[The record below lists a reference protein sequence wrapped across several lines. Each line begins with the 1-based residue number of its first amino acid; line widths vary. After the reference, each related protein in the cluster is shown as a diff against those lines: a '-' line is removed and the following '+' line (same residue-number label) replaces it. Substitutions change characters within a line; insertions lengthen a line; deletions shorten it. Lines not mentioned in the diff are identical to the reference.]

1 MQNKCEPKNKSE
13 PKKVWE
19 SPTLIVY
26 GSVESLTQDCR
37 NKALGSS
44 DGFTF
49 MGQSITN
56 ACS

>member
-1 MQNKCEPKNKSE
+1 MQNKCEPRNKSE
-13 PKKVWE
+13 PKKAWE

-26 GSVESLTQDCR
+26 GSVESLTQQCT
-37 NKALGSS
+37 NKAYGPT

-49 MGQSITN
+49 QGSPITN